1 MRTASF
7 STYVSGMTCRPCE
20 DTILETLLAMRGI
33 LNADVS
39 YWKASVQVTFD
50 PEIVSEESIR
60 EKMVKIG
67 YPPSDTAP
75 GGKKTELLTGAAVLL
90 LFFLMPHLT
99 LPDIPQVKV
108 GANLA
113 FLFLVGLVTGTHCI
127 CMCGGIMLSQTSG
140 ADLRT
145 ENRASLNPFAL
156 YQCGRLSV
164 SVLLGILFGAVGM
177 VFTYNLKLK
186 SMIYTLCGAAVVFVG
201 LCMWGIF
208 PGLRRIQ
215 AQISAVCRIPSNL
228 RQAAKGKPFLVGA
241 LNALMPCAASSTM
254 WIYAASTGSA
264 LHGGFA
270 MLVWCL
276 GTIPILGVFSLVGRL
291 FSPKSMV
298 WFQRFCMV
306 LMLSMGLRMTWNG
319 ICLAW

>member
-1 MRTASF
+1 
-7 STYVSGMTCRPCE
+7 MTCRPCE
-20 DTILETLLAMRGI
+20 DTILEALLAMRGV
-33 LNADVS
+33 LSAEVS

-50 PEIVSEESIR
+50 PEIVSEEAIR
-60 EKMVKIG
+60 EKLAKIG
-67 YPPSDTAP
+67 YPPCDTAS

-90 LFFLMPHLT
+90 LVFLMPHLA
-99 LPDIPQVKV
+99 LPDIPQVKA

-140 ADLRT
+140 TDLRT
-145 ENRASLNPFAL
+145 EKRTSRSPFAL

-164 SVLLGILFGAVGM
+164 SVLLGILFGAMGT

-186 SMIYTLCGAAVVFVG
+186 SMIYTLCGAAVVFIG

-208 PGLRRIQ
+208 PGLRHIQ
-215 AQISAVCRIPSNL
+215 AQIPAVCRMPSDL
-228 RQAAKGKPFLVGA
+228 RKAANGKPFLVGA
-241 LNALMPCAASSTM
+241 LNAFMPCAASGTM
-254 WIYAASTGSA
+254 WMYAASTGNA
-264 LHGGFA
+264 LQGGLA

-276 GTIPILGVFSLVGRL
+276 GTIPVMGVFSLVGKL

-306 LMLSMGLRMTWNG
+306 LMLTMGFRMAWNG
-319 ICLAW
+319 ICLLMKH